1 MKIYHLFIFLL
12 LGLCP
17 ALPLPAV
24 SFVMPGTVE
33 SRGSIPREAGPPVYG
48 DAKIEGSIGEPGN
61 LIPALSSDTA
71 SSQVTARLYVGLLRY
86 NRNLEIET
94 EAAESFA
101 VLDGGLRLRFALRRD
116 LRWLDGHPL
125 DVDDVEFTYRLMI
138 HPDTPTA
145 YAGDYLRVKEF
156 RRLDRWNFEVLYDR
170 PYARALVSW
179 MIDILPKHALEG
191 EDLRSTPLR
200 RRPMTSGPFRL
211 QSWEAGSRLI
221 LLANHEYFKGRPYL
235 DGLVI
240 RVIPDLTTMFLELRA
255 GKLDAMGLT
264 PQQYVYQTEGAA
276 FADYYNVHKYLS
288 LGYTFMGY
296 NLKSPLFGDRRVRQ
310 ALALG
315 INKDD
320 IISGALFGQGLPTIG
335 PYIPGT
341 WAYNEKIL
349 PYSYDPEA
357 ALALLAEC
365 GWLKGPDGA
374 LVREG
379 RRFEFTLLVNQ
390 GNEQRIKTAVIIQS
404 NLKKLGIILHIRSVE
419 WAAFLNDFVHNRYYD
434 ALLLGWS
441 TTLDPDLHSVWHSSS
456 DFAGGLNFVGFSHP
470 LVDELIE
477 AGRSTFDQEQRK
489 QAYDRIQEILH
500 EEQPYAFLYVPYSF
514 SAVHRRFQGL
524 EPLPVLGTDH
534 NLHEWWTPEP
544 QQLYRN
550 LLAP

>member
-1 MKIYHLFIFLL
+1 
-12 LGLCP
+12 
-17 ALPLPAV
+17 
-24 SFVMPGTVE
+24 MPGAVE
-33 SRGSIPREAGPPVYG
+33 FKGRMLQEAGPPVYG

-71 SSQVTARLYVGLLRY
+71 SSQVTARLYVSLLRY
-86 NRNLEIET
+86 NRSLEIEA

-211 QSWEAGSRLI
+211 QSWEAGSRLT
-221 LLANHEYFKGRPYL
+221 LLANQKYFKGRPYL

-264 PQQYVYQTEGAA
+264 PQQYVYQADGAA
-276 FADYYNVHKYLS
+276 FVDNYNVHKYLS

-315 INKDD
+315 ISKDD
-320 IISGALFGQGLPTIG
+320 IVSGALFGQGLPTIG

-341 WAYNEKIL
+341 WAYNERIL
-349 PYSYDPEA
+349 PYPYDPEA
-357 ALALLAEC
+357 ALNLLAEC
-365 GWLKGPDGA
+365 GWLKGSDGT

-404 NLKKLGIILHIRSVE
+404 NLKKLGIIVHIRSVE

-441 TTLDPDLHSVWHSSS
+441 TTLDPDLHSIWHSSR
-456 DFAGGLNFVGFSHP
+456 DFPGGLNFVGFSHP
-470 LVDELIE
+470 MVDELIE
-477 AGRSTFDQEQRK
+477 AGRSTFDQERRK
-489 QAYDRIQEILH
+489 QVYDRIQEILH

-534 NLHEWWTPEP
+534 NIHEWWTPEP